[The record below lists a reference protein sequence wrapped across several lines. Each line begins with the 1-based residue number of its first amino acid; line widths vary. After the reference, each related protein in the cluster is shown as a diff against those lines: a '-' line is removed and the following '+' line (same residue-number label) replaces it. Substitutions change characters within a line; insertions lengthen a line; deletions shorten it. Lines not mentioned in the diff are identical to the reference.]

1 MGVGCLPQ
9 PQAVSWFQGTVE
21 TGVLSHVRFKQDSLN
36 PCLLGNKGKYTILI
50 EKYRKHPKTDKPAA
64 KVRRYYHVEYFLLP
78 DDAEPR
84 KVDMVVFP
92 MVAKVFL
99 DSGVKVRA
107 HLAYSLILHKVCLLP
122 LELARKAGC
131 WVLPQ
136 TY

>member
-1 MGVGCLPQ
+1 M
-9 PQAVSWFQGTVE
+9 
-21 TGVLSHVRFKQDSLN
+21 
-36 PCLLGNKGKYTILI
+36 
-50 EKYRKHPKTDKPAA
+50 DKPAA